1 MKAVIVSPRAGLIA
15 AVVDRL
21 RPRGKD
27 HSHAWIVF
35 PEKRPGYHL
44 RKALA
49 AREGTG
55 FIPPRIDSFDG
66 FVDRVF
72 EDRLKRDAPLL
83 DPLDAV
89 KLLFEIHAEGR
100 PGLAGG
106 RFLNPDDFFSLGL
119 KMYRDLEDLTEAG
132 AAPESLRE
140 LDLIS
145 GEGRERKIPPKS
157 RGRLQSL
164 SYFHEKFA
172 AAVAAHGLSTPASRK
187 AEVAAGM
194 GPGVFGPGEEIIFAG
209 FFVLTEMEGRIL
221 RVAAE
226 RPRTAFL
233 FLDGRG
239 IESALAA
246 IGAGP
251 DEIVRPPADAGR
263 PPDLVFVKSPDTHGQ
278 VFALNGWLEAR
289 MRVPGALDDRSVIVL
304 PAAESLFP
312 VYHQTLAALPEETF
326 NISMGY
332 PLSRTPLF
340 TFFEHLFEVLRTRDD
355 DGRVFGPR
363 YLRFVLHPYAKNIF
377 FRDRS
382 GERPDVTRVL
392 FHSVEEHFTRKRMK
406 PFWLL
411 DELENDPGLW
421 ETVDELV
428 SSLED
433 RPLRGA
439 LQEHL
444 RTIHA
449 RTIGRFAGI
458 RDAADFARKANEV
471 LEYVY
476 ANSSARQHPFF
487 HPFAESF
494 RRRFETLAASRFGE
508 TAFEDPSSYFNLF
521 RKIVAQG
528 IVPFAGTPLR
538 GLQVL
543 GFWETRGIPF
553 EDVALLDAN
562 EGVLPSF
569 ERSDTLLPHAVR
581 KALGLPTSADLE
593 RRMAYHLDTLIRG
606 ARRVHLFYIENKD
619 RERSRFVEK
628 LVWDLQ
634 KATGEK
640 DAGRFVRALQY
651 RVDLRT
657 GDPASVAKTP
667 EIMPFLRDFRY
678 SASSLNTYLAC
689 PLQFF
694 HAYVLGLR
702 ERESLEDSLDS
713 KDIGSLVHSVLEELF
728 RPFVGKTFSAED
740 LERAGLPAV
749 IERLFEDR
757 YGREQRGSV
766 FLLKH
771 QLRRHLGDF
780 LSGYQAGILRNLPSG
795 RIKLLELEME
805 RNIEL
810 RIGEDAY
817 RATVRADRVEE
828 REAIVHIL
836 DYKTGAGRTFQEIG
850 FKKLAGVPLEDLR
863 AKPRD
868 FYGIAFKSIQVPFYI
883 LAFSRLLGIASESV
897 EGKIVLL
904 GMNGLDA
911 KIEFSPLDAGKSKED
926 PPRGRKLAMM
936 EAVIHG
942 LLREINDPGKPFVAA
957 RDSAVCAGCPYA
969 VTCDR
974 LS

>member
-1 MKAVIVSPRAGLIA
+1 MKAVVVSPRAGLIA
-15 AVVDRL
+15 AVLERL
-21 RPRGKD
+21 QPRGKD
-27 HSHAWIVF
+27 YSDAWIVF
-35 PEKRPGYHL
+35 PEQRPGYHL

-55 FIPPRIDSFDG
+55 FVPPRVDSFDG

-72 EDRLKRDAPLL
+72 EERLKRDAPLL

-89 KLLFEIHAEGR
+89 KLLHGIHTGGGS
-100 PGLAGG
+100 GLGG
-106 RFLNPDDFFSLGL
+106 GSFLNPDEFFSLGL

-132 AAPESLRE
+132 IAPESLRE
-140 LDLIS
+140 LDIVA

-172 AAVAAHGLSTPASRK
+172 AAIAAHGLSTPASRK
-187 AEVAAGM
+187 AEVAAAM
-194 GPGVFGPGEEIIFAG
+194 GAESFGPEEEIIFAG
-209 FFVLTEMEGRIL
+209 FFILTEMEKRIL
-221 RVAAE
+221 RAAAG
-226 RPRTAFL
+226 RPRATFL
-233 FLDGRG
+233 FLDGPG
-239 IESALAA
+239 IGTALAA

-251 DEIVRPPADAGR
+251 SAVVRPTADPGP

-278 VFALNGWLEAR
+278 VFALNGWLESK
-289 MRVPGALDDRSVIVL
+289 MRIPGALDDRSVVVL

-363 YLRFVLHPYAKNIF
+363 YLRFVLHPYTKNIY

-392 FHSVEEHFTRKRMK
+392 FHAVEEHFTRKRMK
-406 PFWLL
+406 AFWPLG
-411 DELENDPGLW
+411 ELEIDPDLW
-421 ETVDELV
+421 ETVDDLAD
-428 SSLED
+428 SLED
-433 RPLRGA
+433 RPLGA
-439 LQEHL
+439 ALREHL
-444 RTIHA
+444 RTIHD
-449 RTIGRFAGI
+449 RTFGRFASI

-494 RRRFETLAASRFGE
+494 RRRFEALAGSRFGE

-562 EGVLPSF
+562 EGILPSF
-569 ERSDTLLPHAVR
+569 ERSDTLLPYAVR
-581 KALGLPTSADLE
+581 KTLGLPTTADLE

-606 ARRVHLFYIENKD
+606 ARRVHVFYIENKD

-634 KATGEK
+634 KTAGEK
-640 DAGRFVRALQY
+640 DSGRFVRALQY
-651 RVDLRT
+651 KVDLRI
-657 GDPASVAKTP
+657 GDPVSVAKTP
-667 EIMPFLRDFRY
+667 EIMPFLREFRY
-678 SASSLNTYLAC
+678 SASSLNSYLAC
-689 PLQFF
+689 PLKFYNA
-694 HAYVLGLR
+694 HVLGLR
-702 ERESLEDSLDS
+702 ERESLEDSLDT
-713 KDIGSLVHSVLEELF
+713 KDIGSLVHAVLEELF
-728 RPFVGKTFSAED
+728 RPFIGRTFTMVD
-740 LERAGLPAV
+740 LERAGLPAA

-757 YGREQRGSV
+757 YGKEQRGGV
-766 FLLKH
+766 YLLKH
-771 QLRRHLGDF
+771 QVSRHLADF
-780 LSGYQAGILRNLPSG
+780 LSGYQAGVLQNLPSG

-805 RNIEL
+805 RNVEL
-810 RIGEDAY
+810 QIGADIY
-817 RATVRADRVEE
+817 KTTVRADRVEE
-828 REAIVHIL
+828 REGIVYIL

-850 FKKLAGVPLEDLR
+850 FKKLAGAPVEDLLSR
-863 AKPRD
+863 PRD
-868 FYGIAFKSIQVPFYI
+868 FYGAAFKSVQIPFYI
-883 LAFSRLLGIASESV
+883 LTFSQLLGIARESV

-904 GMNGLDA
+904 GMNGLNA
-911 KIEFSPLDAGKSKED
+911 ESEFSPLEAKKGKDD
-926 PPRGRKLAMM
+926 PPRARKLEMM

-942 LLREINDPGKPFVAA
+942 LLREINDPSKPFVAA
-957 RDSAVCAGCPYA
+957 EDSAVCAGCPFA